1 VELAPGGRARA
12 VQPGERAAF
21 CAAAL
26 RARLQ
31 ESAAQCSAMREGLHS
46 VVPAAALALLPWW
59 RLERGVAG
67 SSAVSAAALRAT
79 SHVTVDSRLEGSP
92 PNPFPRGP
100 ARGGPARRKA
110 TPGPCSLI
118 TSPLRAALH
127 RVRGDPACCL
137 WPPGPPGSSA
147 PRRRPPESRLG
158 RRAPRAAVARSLVL
172 GHSGEPLQRR
182 RPLRPAG
189 LRHWPLSPAGAAP
202 APATRPPALVAAPPG
217 PAMRRRQRPPV
228 RPAQRARAA
237 AAHAPGPT
245 AGVAPTLS
253 PRRRPG
259 TRRPTGRQA
268 SRSCSCSPRRTT
280 TTRICPPPQPA
291 PWRCTSPGAPLV
303 CVLPQAFSCLHPL
316 GPSCSAGR
324 LRR

>member
-1 VELAPGGRARA
+1 VSLAPLVWKQLLGEPLGLPDLAEVDRGAAARLAELQAAPEALWPALAGGLTWSVERSDGSVVELAPGGRARA

-46 VVPAAALALLPWW
+46 VVPAAALGLLPWW

-92 PNPFPRGP
+92 PNPFPRAP

-127 RVRGDPACCL
+127 RVRGDPA
-137 WPPGPPGSSA
+137 
-147 PRRRPPESRLG
+147 
-158 RRAPRAAVARSLVL
+158 
-172 GHSGEPLQRR
+172 
-182 RPLRPAG
+182 
-189 LRHWPLSPAGAAP
+189 
-202 APATRPPALVAAPPG
+202 
-217 PAMRRRQRPPV
+217 
-228 RPAQRARAA
+228 
-237 AAHAPGPT
+237 
-245 AGVAPTLS
+245 
-253 PRRRPG
+253 
-259 TRRPTGRQA
+259 
-268 SRSCSCSPRRTT
+268 
-280 TTRICPPPQPA
+280 
-291 PWRCTSPGAPLV
+291 
-303 CVLPQAFSCLHPL
+303 SCL
-316 GPSCSAGR
+316 
-324 LRR
+324 